1 MKLSRHVAA
10 RAALA
15 AALIAIPMSAAHHRA
30 AADTCSFS
38 PVLNGAITGNDGHG
52 SSVTVEIST
61 CGGGGYGTYRAATYN
76 GYSETQ
82 VDLRESGTYSGVTH
96 ATGTNVVTTVPVAVH
111 CGDRYFA
118 DMSTVHSDGTV
129 GAAQTPSF
137 TACTS

>member
-1 MKLSRHVAA
+1 MRLLRHVAA

-38 PVLNGAITGNDGHG
+38 PVSNGAITGNDGHG
-52 SSVTVEIST
+52 SSVTVEISP
-61 CGGGGYGTYRAATYN
+61 CGGGYGTYRAATYN
-76 GYSETQ
+76 GYSQTE
-82 VDLRESGTYSGVTH
+82 VDLRESGTFSGVYH
-96 ATGTNVVTTVPVAVH
+96 ATGTNVVTTTPVGVH

-118 DMSTVHSDGTV
+118 DMTTVHSDGTV